1 MSNGQ
6 APEKSNFN
14 RRCSLLSRY
23 LKEKGSFGNIDIGLA
38 RKSDLEL
45 AGKPD
50 VRAQQNATKKA
61 DVSKIRPFKLTQK
74 KLSVGETSTSSKG
87 KAIDVIDLSEP
98 RSVPEPKTSQLT
110 IFFGSK
116 VIVYNEFPEDKAKE
130 IIEAVKE
137 ANPAVVDDS
146 KTTQKHMNLDM
157 NINNKSNL
165 VIPDLNEPTS
175 SGNNDDHQTKEQH
188 QVVERIARRASLHR
202 FFSKRKDRAV
212 ARAPYQVNQNGGH
225 LPPKPQMVG
234 PSVEPGQPSRQPATP
249 SKPKRH
255 DAMSMAVDEE
265 EGRCSKDLEL
275 KL

>member
-1 MSNGQ
+1 MSTGQ

-23 LKEKGSFGNIDIGLA
+23 LKEKGSFGDIDIGLA
-38 RKSDLEL
+38 RKSDPQL
-45 AGKPD
+45 AGNNNH
-50 VRAQQNATKKA
+50 RAQQNAIKKA
-61 DVSKIRPFKLTQK
+61 NISESRPFKLTQK
-74 KLSVGETSTSSKG
+74 QLSVGETSTSSRG
-87 KAIDVIDLSEP
+87 KAIDVVYLSEP
-98 RSVPEPKTSQLT
+98 RNVPEPKNSQLT

-130 IIEAVKE
+130 IIEAAKE
-137 ANPAVVDDS
+137 ANPVVVDS
-146 KTTQKHMNLDM
+146 KKTQNLDM
-157 NINNKSNL
+157 NINNERNV

-175 SGNNDDHQTKEQH
+175 SGNNDDRQTKEEH

-202 FFSKRKDRAV
+202 FFAKRKDRAV

-225 LPPKPQMVG
+225 LTPKPQMVG
-234 PSVEPGQPSRQPATP
+234 PSVEAGQPSQQPATP
-249 SKPKRH
+249 SKPQRH
-255 DAMSMAVDEE
+255 NDMSMEVDE

>member
-1 MSNGQ
+1 MSTGQ

-23 LKEKGSFGNIDIGLA
+23 LKEKGSFGDIVIGLA

-45 AGKPD
+45 AGKND
-50 VRAQQNATKKA
+50 HRAQQNAIEKA
-61 DVSKIRPFKLTQK
+61 NISESRPFKLTQK
-74 KLSVGETSTSSKG
+74 QLSVGETSISSRG
-87 KAIDVIDLSEP
+87 KAIDVVDLSEP
-98 RSVPEPKTSQLT
+98 RNVPEPKNSQLT

-130 IIEAVKE
+130 IIEAAKE
-137 ANPAVVDDS
+137 ANPVAVDS
-146 KTTQKHMNLDM
+146 KKTQNHMNLDI
-157 NINNKSNL
+157 NISNKSNV

-202 FFSKRKDRAV
+202 FFAKRKDRAV

-225 LPPKPQMVG
+225 VPPKPQMVG
-234 PSVEPGQPSRQPATP
+234 PSVEAGQHSRQPATP
-249 SKPKRH
+249 SKPQRH
-255 DAMSMAVDEE
+255 NDMSMEVDEE
-265 EGRCSKDLEL
+265 ERCSKDLEL